1 MFYAAKLINDYQ
13 TAKNFYVKFISVC
26 INKLPSPSGGA
37 GGGPQGWGFKSPQ
50 PFRWWLPSA

>member
-26 INKLPSPSGGA
+26 IKSALLPSPGRGK
-37 GGGPQGWGFKSPQ
+37 GEGF
-50 PFRWWLPSA
+50 